1 VSLASYQAL
10 SGEIPPLR
18 LPDPALLFE
27 ARARRLEALAA
38 EAGAEPFL
46 ALLGRVARGQRDAA
60 RALRGAGAPAVRER
74 VVAAEALPAD
84 GALLPALAPIVAAVR
99 QGPLP
104 APADA
109 ALRGLADAGEP
120 AVRRLADEV
129 LSGQLGEA
137 QRAAAP
143 FVGAALQVVAALRA
157 EAVDL
162 SRGLGAPSPPG
173 EAARVPTPPWPLA
186 RELGDP
192 SPPGEAA
199 RVPTPPWPAAGCPV
213 CGSPPVAGTIGGDDR
228 LRYLTCGL
236 CSAEWHVPRLHCAT
250 CGANEGLSYRH
261 LEHEPGARAEA
272 CDRCKTYVKLFDL
285 EKRPGAEP
293 LADDAA
299 TLALD
304 VLMGEEGYARGGVN
318 LVAGI

>member
-10 SGEIPPLR
+10 SGEIPRLR
-18 LPDPALLFE
+18 LPEPALLFE

-60 RALRGAGAPAVRER
+60 RALRDASPPAVRER
-74 VVAAEALPAD
+74 LVAAEALAAD
-84 GALLPALAPIVAAVR
+84 GALVAALALIVAAVQ

-109 ALRGLADAGEP
+109 ALRGLADAGAL
-120 AVRRLADEV
+120 AVRRVADAV

-143 FVGAALQVVAALRA
+143 FVGAALQVLATLRA

-162 SRGLGAPSPPG
+162 SRGLGPPSPPG
-173 EAARVPTPPWPLA
+173 EAV
-186 RELGDP
+186 
-192 SPPGEAA
+192 
-199 RVPTPPWPAAGCPV
+199 RVPTPPWPAAGLGAPSPPGEAVRVPTPPWPATGCPV
-213 CGSPPVAGTIGGDDR
+213 CGSPPVAGTVGGDDR

-236 CSAEWHVPRLHCAT
+236 CAAEWHVPRLHCAT

-272 CDRCKTYVKLFDL
+272 CDRCKTYLKLFDL
-285 EKRPGAEP
+285 EKRPAAEP

>member
-10 SGEIPPLR
+10 SGEIPRLR
-18 LPDPALLFE
+18 LPEPALLFE

-60 RALRGAGAPAVRER
+60 RALRDASPPAVRER
-74 VVAAEALPAD
+74 LVAAEALAAD
-84 GALLPALAPIVAAVR
+84 GALVAALALIVAAVR

-109 ALRGLADAGEP
+109 ALRGLVDAGEA

-129 LSGQLGEA
+129 LSGRLGEA

-143 FVGAALQVVAALRA
+143 FVGAALQVLATLRA

-162 SRGLGAPSPPG
+162 SRGLGPPSPPG
-173 EAARVPTPPWPLA
+173 EAV
-186 RELGDP
+186 
-192 SPPGEAA
+192 
-199 RVPTPPWPAAGCPV
+199 RVPTPPWPAAACPV
-213 CGSPPVAGTIGGDDR
+213 CGSPPVAGTVGGDDR

-236 CSAEWHVPRLHCAT
+236 CAAEWHVPRLHCAT

-272 CDRCKTYVKLFDL
+272 CDRCKTYLKLFDL
-285 EKRPGAEP
+285 EKRPAAEP